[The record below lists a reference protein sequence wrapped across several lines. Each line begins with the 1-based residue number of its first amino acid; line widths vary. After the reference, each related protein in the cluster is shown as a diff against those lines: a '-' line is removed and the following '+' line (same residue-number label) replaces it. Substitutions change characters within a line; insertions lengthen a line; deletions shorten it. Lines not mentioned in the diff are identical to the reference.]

1 MASYV
6 AFLGGI
12 NIGGHRVTMERL
24 RGELESLGFDDV
36 GTFIA
41 SGNVFFRAS
50 GSAAQLERRIEAHL
64 EDALGYAVPTFLRT
78 NAAVVAAAGRAPF
91 GAVRPGHTHVIA
103 FLKRAPSKS
112 QVAAAL
118 ALTNAHDRFEP
129 DGKDLH
135 WYIRSGFAGSTIKPS
150 ALRSALGQPYT
161 VRNVKSL
168 RTLASRL

>member
-12 NIGGHRVTMERL
+12 NVGGHRVTMERL
-24 RGELESLGFDDV
+24 RGEFESLGFEDV

-41 SGNVFFRAS
+41 SGNVLFRAS
-50 GSAAQLERRIEAHL
+50 GAAAQLERHIEAHL
-64 EDALGYAVPTFLRT
+64 EGALGYPVPTFLRT
-78 NAAVVAAAGRAPF
+78 NAGVVAAAELAPF

-103 FLKRAPSKS
+103 FLKKTPSKS

-118 ALTNAHDRFEP
+118 ALANAHDRFEP
-129 DGKDLH
+129 EGKHLH
-135 WYIRSGFAGSTIKPS
+135 WYVRSGFAGSTIKPS
-150 ALRSALGQPYT
+150 ALRAALGQPYT